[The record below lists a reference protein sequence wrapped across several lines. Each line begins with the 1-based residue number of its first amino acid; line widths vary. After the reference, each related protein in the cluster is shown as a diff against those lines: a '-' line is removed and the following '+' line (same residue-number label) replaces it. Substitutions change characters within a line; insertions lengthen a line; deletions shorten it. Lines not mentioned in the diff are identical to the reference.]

1 MARFMTETTPAH
13 WLKYLLFATFLQVSP
28 WGRADELVDF
38 VQPLLAEKCVRCH
51 GGEDLKGEINLK
63 KHSINS
69 QLLSQPELVSTVL
82 DTLELGQMPPEGEPD
97 LSESDRSR
105 MVVALKSILRKSV
118 ADTRPS
124 PLPLR
129 RLNRLQYNNAVKD
142 IFQLRRDIFSLP
154 EKLMTRQTQYLQ
166 TDLNEMPAKVE
177 VTSHSMQPLPGLQRV
192 NPFPKD
198 LRASHGFDN
207 QASQLTLSPLLLDTF
222 LQLSVSILES
232 PDFNEQNVGIW
243 KTFFR
248 APPKDL
254 DLTLEIRNRL
264 TPFLGLA
271 FRSAVSD
278 ETIDRYVAY
287 TLASLDRGLPFS
299 DSMKKT
305 ASAALS
311 SPLFLYRSSSESD
324 QTDLFELASN
334 LSFFLW
340 NSGPDQQLLDL
351 AATGELKEPEILHKT
366 IDRMFSDAKIER
378 FLDAFPA
385 QWMQLE
391 NVLAVTPDPKQNRY
405 FRLDSNFPA
414 SLQMVLEPLLVFDMV
429 FFENRPIRELI
440 NPPVVYQSDFLKTW
454 YNSELKPPVVD
465 RQRILAENKEKETS
479 RQQLQATIESHQ
491 LALGAFRK
499 SIRDRLLKKIKNEP
513 DAQPPVDLKPY
524 AAWEF
529 NGDLTESIRSLDLEA
544 HGGIEFI
551 DDKVVLNHAYL
562 LSKNLPIDL
571 KAKTLEVWCEVH
583 DLNQRGGGVMG
594 IQGPGDFFDTI
605 VLGERQDKHWISGSN
620 GFSRTKDFPESTP
633 ETKIDKMLHLVMV
646 YKQDG
651 TTSLYRDGK
660 PYGKPY
666 RHGEATFP
674 KDRSSVIFGLRHVP
688 AADDRY
694 LSVTIDKA
702 RLYDRALTPEEV
714 AASASGNNFYV
725 TEQQLRGALS
735 EREKH
740 TFEHLSES
748 IAAAQ
753 TSFDR
758 IPPSVDPAKAQEDA
772 QRVFD
777 DDLRQKLRS
786 PLFERVAVNDP
797 RYGGVITNA
806 AMLSMTSGPT
816 RTHPIA
822 RGAWIIEVILNDP
835 PPPPPNDIPPLDED
849 AADMNL
855 TIREKF
861 SVHRENANCAGC
873 HSRLDPLGFALENF
887 DITGRWRDR
896 YQNGRDVDATGTL
909 MRKYEFS
916 NVVQFKQA
924 LVNQRQR
931 FAKAFT
937 AHLLRYALARELTPA
952 DSIAIEEIVAN
963 TNQHDHSLREL
974 IRELLLHRAFAG
986 N

>member
-1 MARFMTETTPAH
+1 MARFMTETPPAH
-13 WLKYLLFATFLQVSP
+13 WLRYLIVAALLQVSP
-28 WGRADELVDF
+28 WSRADEFKDF
-38 VQPLLAEKCVRCH
+38 VQPLLAQKCVRCH
-51 GGEDLKGEINLK
+51 GGEELKGEINLK
-63 KHSINS
+63 QFNRGS
-69 QLLSQPELVSTVL
+69 QLLSQPELISNVL
-82 DTLELGQMPPEGEPD
+82 DILEADQMPPEGEPG
-97 LSESDRSR
+97 LSESERSKL
-105 MVVALKSILRKSV
+105 VVTFKSILRDSV
-118 ADTRPS
+118 AGIRPS
-124 PLPLR
+124 ALPLR

-142 IFQLRRDIFSLP
+142 IFQLRCDVFSLP

-166 TDLNEMPAKVE
+166 TDLNEMPAQVE
-177 VTSHSMQPLPGLQRV
+177 VTSHSMQPLPGLQGV

-232 PDFNEQNVGIW
+232 PDFNEKNVGIW

-248 APPKDL
+248 APAKEL

-271 FRSAVSD
+271 FRSAVPD

-311 SPLFLYRSSSESD
+311 SPLFLYRSSGESD
-324 QTDLFELASN
+324 QTDSFELASN

-351 AATGELKEPEILHKT
+351 AATRELKERQTLHKT
-366 IDRMFSDAKIER
+366 IDRMFSDARIER

-405 FRLDSNFPA
+405 FRLDGNFPA

-429 FFENRPIRELI
+429 FVENRPIRELI

-454 YNSELKPPVVD
+454 YNSELKPPGVD

-479 RQQLQATIESHQ
+479 RQQLRATIQSHQ
-491 LALGAFRK
+491 LALAAFRK
-499 SIRDRLLKKIKNEP
+499 SIRDRLLEKIKKDPE
-513 DAQPPVDLKPY
+513 AQPPLDLKPY

-544 HGGIEFI
+544 HGEINFV
-551 DDKVVLNHAYL
+551 DDKVVLNQAYL

-571 KAKTLEVWCEVH
+571 KAKSLEVWCEVH
-583 DLNQRGGGVMG
+583 DLNHRGGGVMG

-605 VLGERQDKHWISGSN
+605 VLGERRDKHWISGSN
-620 GFSRTKDFPESTP
+620 GFSRTEDFPESTP
-633 ETKIDKMLHLVMV
+633 ETKIKKMLHLVMI
-646 YKQDG
+646 YAPDG
-651 TTSLYRDGK
+651 TTSLYRDGQ

-702 RLYDRALTPEEV
+702 RLYDRALTAEEV
-714 AASASGNNFYV
+714 AASASGNNYYV
-725 TEQQLRGALS
+725 TEQQLQTALS
-735 EREKH
+735 DQEKR
-740 TFEHLSES
+740 TLEHLTES
-748 IAAAQ
+748 ISAAQ
-753 TSFDR
+753 TSFER
-758 IPPSVDPAKAQEDA
+758 IAPSVDPAKAQENA

-777 DDLRQKLRS
+777 DELRRKLHS
-786 PLFERVAVNDP
+786 PLFERAAAKDP
-797 RYGGVITNA
+797 RYGGIITNA

-835 PPPPPNDIPPLDED
+835 PPPPPNDIPPLNED
-849 AADMNL
+849 AADKNL

-861 SVHRENANCAGC
+861 SKHRENVNCAGC

-909 MRKYEFS
+909 MRKYDFS

-963 TNQHDHSLREL
+963 TDQHDHSLRAI
-974 IRELLLHRAFAG
+974 IREIILHRAFVG